1 MTWITFIDLAGTLVF
16 AISGITAGIK
26 KEFDIIGTLV
36 LGIVTAVGGGTLRD
50 LLIGSLPVG
59 WLTTDVYIYVIFA
72 AIPISY
78 FFSKS
83 LLRLRRS
90 LFLMD
95 TIGIALFTVLGAQKT
110 LDAGLSPAVA
120 VMLGSVSAVFGG
132 VIRDV
137 LANVEPLIF
146 RREIYATACVA
157 GGIVYVSLLHF
168 ALDPAI
174 AMLSAMAVI
183 VIVRYISMRYNWG
196 LQIKVKGY
204 EKK

>member
-1 MTWITFIDLAGTLVF
+1 MSWITFIDLAGTLVF

-26 KEFDIIGTLV
+26 KDFDLIGTLV

-59 WLTTDVYIYVIFA
+59 WLTTDVYIYVIFLA
-72 AIPISY
+72 LPISY
-78 FFSKS
+78 LFSRS

-146 RREIYATACVA
+146 RREIYATACVM
-157 GGIVYVSLLHF
+157 GGIVYVSLLKI
-168 ALDPAI
+168 AVDPAI
-174 AMLSAMAVI
+174 AMICAMVVI
-183 VIVRYISMRYNWG
+183 VVVRYISIRYNWG
-196 LQIKVKGY
+196 LNIKAKHH